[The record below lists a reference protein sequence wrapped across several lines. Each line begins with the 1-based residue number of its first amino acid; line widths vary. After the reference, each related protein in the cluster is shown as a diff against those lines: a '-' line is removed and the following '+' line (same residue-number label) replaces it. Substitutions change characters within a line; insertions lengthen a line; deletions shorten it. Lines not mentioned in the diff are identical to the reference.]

1 MHLTLFPNY
10 IYTDI
15 CPIFEIA
22 YFSFWQNPFFILDYS
37 FQCKYH
43 LPLSL
48 PFFFNFHFF
57 LWSQKRKRKRKKKK
71 KKNGCHVLLE
81 SWFIKFRQ
89 SGPLSKSKKAYF
101 KQQYKKMAEKNLSLR
116 NFLFLIIDSNFS
128 WYWSWNCFKITQV
141 SIVFIAN

>member
-1 MHLTLFPNY
+1 MLFYSNECYKKGLDSGGLYKMMVALTTSTFYFVSKLYLSDF
-10 IYTDI
+10 

-22 YFSFWQNPFFILDYS
+22 YFSFWQNPFFILAYS

-89 SGPLSKSKKAYF
+89 SGALSKSKKAYF
-101 KQQYKKMAEKNLSLR
+101 KQQYKKMAEKNLSLK
-116 NFLFLIIDSNFS
+116 NFLF
-128 WYWSWNCFKITQV
+128 
-141 SIVFIAN
+141 